1 MSQTFAKER
10 NFFATTFGAGIKI
23 LHIYTANLNF
33 CSKMVYICKKIVGF
47 MRVAYYSSSR
57 KILPLICRSDISQIF
72 VLYCAVSRRSSA
84 SKRLC
89 CASRISKPDR
99 SPSI

>member
-33 CSKMVYICKKIVGF
+33 CSKMVYICKKLCVLCVLRIIPAAVKFYRLSAG
-47 MRVAYYSSSR
+47 A
-57 KILPLICRSDISQIF
+57 IF
-72 VLYCAVSRRSSA
+72 HKSLYCIV
-84 SKRLC
+84 
-89 CASRISKPDR
+89 P
-99 SPSI
+99 

>member
-10 NFFATTFGAGIKI
+10 NFFATTFGVGIKNFAY
-23 LHIYTANLNF
+23 IYRQFEFLLKNGIYMQNF
-33 CSKMVYICKKIVGF
+33 VCF

-57 KILPLICRSDISQIF
+57 KILPLICKSDISQIF